1 MNLIGDNMNFYEEL
15 KTMTSEEIK
24 KHLFYEINSLE
35 NISKNN
41 HKNYSVLGYD
51 ASYNPT
57 DYDFLNEK
65 PENEINVNF
74 SCFYGGYIPKGM
86 KVVYGLS
93 ANTNGTYANDGMY
106 YIVDDDSYIYEFCEY
121 IKDKKVNSEG
131 DFFEYILW
139 FLKKYFGVFKNTDRD
154 GMFKMI
160 LKNNTVYLDPVQE
173 HKLSSFK
180 NKGNAMCSEYSIM
193 ANNILNVFGFDS
205 YVIMGQEKDDKGSSG
220 HAFNFVSY
228 INKDYERINILI
240 DFSNGVN
247 IYDMKFHKVGDSP
260 YVLELEELNSEMV
273 DDFIMNEKHIVAP
286 DYSVMVMGDS
296 LFELTLTRNR
306 DYYVR
311 RDFLV
316 KIMSTGYQKCKKM
329 C

>member
-1 MNLIGDNMNFYEEL
+1 MDFCEEL
-15 KTMTSEEIK
+15 KEMTSEEIRK
-24 KHLFYEINSLE
+24 YLFYEINSLE

-41 HKNYSVLGYD
+41 YKNNSVLGYD
-51 ASYNPT
+51 APYNPT
-57 DYDFLNEK
+57 DYDFLNER

-74 SCFYGGYIPKGM
+74 SCFYEGYVPKGI
-86 KVVYGLS
+86 KVVYGL
-93 ANTNGTYANDGMY
+93 ATNTNGTYANDGMY
-106 YIVDDDSYIYEFCEY
+106 YIIDDDSYIYDFCEY

-131 DFFEYILW
+131 DFFEYVLW
-139 FLKKYFGVFKNTDRD
+139 FLQKYFGVFGDVDRD
-154 GMFKMI
+154 QMFKMI
-160 LKNNTVYLDPVQE
+160 LKNNGVYHDPIHE

-205 YVIMGQEKDDKGSSG
+205 YVIMGQEKDDKGASG

-228 INKDYERINILI
+228 TNKNYERVNILI

-247 IYDMKFHKVGDSP
+247 IYDMEFHKVGASP
-260 YVLELEELNSEMV
+260 YVLELAELNNEIV
-273 DDFIMNEKHIVAP
+273 DDFIMNEKHIIAP
-286 DYSVMVMGDS
+286 DYSVMVIGDS
-296 LFELTLTRNR
+296 LFELTLTRKR
-306 DYYVR
+306 DYYIR

-316 KIMSTGYQKCKKM
+316 KIVSNERQKCKKL